1 MAYARTTGGTTD
13 TGFLQVTGIPPV
25 LITSPSD
32 KKEVEGKQVTILC
45 EVEANPEPEQSWE
58 KVYRDDVINERDQGL
73 MKSLT
78 TLQNGE
84 KIEFYSWGSALVD
97 GEVNSRITMRPS
109 DGALL
114 IEDSKI
120 TDKGV
125 YTCRASNNYGSPVV
139 ADAQLDVLKKLE
151 ILALPKPAKY
161 SQGGDFTF
169 DCAVEVSPSI
179 FIHCHQ
185 SKVLGAKKDLD
196 R

>member
-1 MAYARTTGGTTD
+1 MKETKVKSFTT
-13 TGFLQVTGIPPV
+13 F
-25 LITSPSD
+25 
-32 KKEVEGKQVTILC
+32 
-45 EVEANPEPEQSWE
+45 
-58 KVYRDDVINERDQGL
+58 
-73 MKSLT
+73 
-78 TLQNGE
+78 QNGE
-84 KIEFYSWGSALVD
+84 KIEFNSWGSAVVD
-97 GEVNSRITMRPS
+97 GVVNSRITMRPS

-125 YTCRASNNYGSPVV
+125 YTCMASNNYGNPVV

-151 ILALPKPAKY
+151 ILALPKAAKY

-169 DCAVEVSPSI
+169 DCAVKVSPSI